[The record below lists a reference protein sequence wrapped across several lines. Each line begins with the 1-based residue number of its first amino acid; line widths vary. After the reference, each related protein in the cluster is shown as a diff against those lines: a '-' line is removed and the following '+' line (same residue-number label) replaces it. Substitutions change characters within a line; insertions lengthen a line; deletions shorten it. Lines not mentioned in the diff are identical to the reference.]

1 MDQVI
6 VTAKMIREARERRE
20 AESALAAFNLSR
32 ARPLKE
38 LMAESRARKEAAA
51 AAAAAASAV
60 PAPVAAPAPAM
71 RSVLSEERES
81 INSLGQWSWRRF
93 GGNEIQGQDYQ
104 TIKDSSGKYFTT
116 FKIKGVKEQYPGYW
130 PEWSS
135 LYGKTVVYKTLGL
148 SYDSS
153 LPESEVKVLL
163 NGDISVKIPG
173 RGTKE
178 EADTWLEQNFGS
190 TLMDRPEKAVV
201 KEEAP
206 APAPVAAPA
215 APAFMTLKERNAEKK
230 NKVKEAVI
238 EAAKNAQKVYDEN
251 KNKKNYY
258 TGQIGINERH
268 LIGKAEEAI
277 RSANS
282 SKGGGTFISLTDKEF
297 KKIVSKYY
305 PKYYD

>member
-20 AESALAAFNLSR
+20 AETAQGAFNLSR

-60 PAPVAAPAPAM
+60 PAPVAAPAPAP
-71 RSVLSEERES
+71 VAAL
-81 INSLGQWSWRRF
+81 
-93 GGNEIQGQDYQ
+93 
-104 TIKDSSGKYFTT
+104 K
-116 FKIKGVKEQYPGYW
+116 
-130 PEWSS
+130 
-135 LYGKTVVYKTLGL
+135 
-148 SYDSS
+148 
-153 LPESEVKVLL
+153 
-163 NGDISVKIPG
+163 
-173 RGTKE
+173 TKE
-178 EADTWLEQNFGS
+178 ELFKIIGTYVKNLTPGDYQEYSRYN
-190 TLMDRPEKAVV
+190 DRQRSYRIPKNTMPENVKKAVDALMGLRV
-201 KEEAP
+201 EFQTIGEDGAKYTVQPTPSEFAIVVDTQDNWARQYVYRDVFESVGEALSDSNPYLSKNIKEIYKGAYNPEAP

-251 KNKKNYY
+251 KNKKTYY
-258 TGQIGINERH
+258 TGQIGINEKD